1 MGAIKN
7 KIAGKLKKAEGKLTG
22 DKLREAQGSVQ
33 DAAGT
38 VGMKV
43 KAGVAKAKMKAKA
56 GVAKAKAKLAGKAM
70 KTKAGRK
77 AAAAKL
83 MP

>member
-22 DKLREAQGSVQ
+22 DKLREMHGSAQ
-33 DAAGT
+33 DKAGT
-38 VGMKV
+38 VGMK
-43 KAGVAKAKMKAKA
+43 ARA
-56 GVAKAKAKLAGKAM
+56 GVAKAKAKIAKTKARIAGKAA

-77 AAAAKL
+77 AAAAKA

>member
-1 MGAIKN
+1 MGAIAN
-7 KIAGKLKKAEGKLTG
+7 KIKGKLKKVEGKLTG

-43 KAGVAKAKMKAKA
+43 KAGVAKAK
-56 GVAKAKAKLAGKAM
+56 AKLAGKAAT
-70 KTKAGRK
+70 TKVGRK

>member
-1 MGAIKN
+1 MGAIGN
-7 KIAGKLKKAEGKLTG
+7 KIKGKLKKAEGKLTG
-22 DKLREAQGSVQ
+22 DKLRETQGKAQ

-38 VGMKV
+38 VGMK
-43 KAGVAKAKMKAKA
+43 AKGAA
-56 GVAKAKAKLAGKAM
+56 AKAKLKAKSVKARVGAKLA

-77 AAAAKL
+77 AAAAKA